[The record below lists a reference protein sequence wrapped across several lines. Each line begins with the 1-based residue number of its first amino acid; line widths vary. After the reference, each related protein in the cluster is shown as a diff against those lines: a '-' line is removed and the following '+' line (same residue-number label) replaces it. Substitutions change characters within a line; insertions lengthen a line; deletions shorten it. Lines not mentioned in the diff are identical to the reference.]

1 MTQAQNRIEWI
12 EVAKA
17 AGAFGVR
24 GCVRVIPISGGA
36 SLQSNIT
43 WSLKSREGSV
53 RLLTPESV
61 TPHGD
66 FFLVRFQE
74 IQNKEEADLCRG
86 VLCVRRQDFP
96 AIENDEHWAVDLIG
110 FAVINAEGVKLG
122 ILSSF
127 DNNGAQDILV
137 VTGTHTYL
145 IPMVKIY
152 VLAID
157 EARRT
162 IRVDWHEDWS

>member
-1 MTQAQNRIEWI
+1 M
-12 EVAKA
+12 
-17 AGAFGVR
+17 
-24 GCVRVIPISGGA
+24 
-36 SLQSNIT
+36 
-43 WSLKSREGSV
+43 
-53 RLLTPESV
+53 
-61 TPHGD
+61 
-66 FFLVRFQE
+66 
-74 IQNKEEADLCRG
+74 
-86 VLCVRRQDFP
+86 RRQDFP

-145 IPMVKIY
+145 IPMVKSY